1 MVKRDECLSKSTLIT
16 LAKVNFTLLING
28 GRRASGRE
36 AARRRE
42 RRGPMPNGFL
52 RIEIDCLLDK

>member
-16 LAKVNFTLLING
+16 LAKVNFTLLINA

-36 AARRRE
+36 A
-42 RRGPMPNGFL
+42 GIGHSSLMSFGNF
-52 RIEIDCLLDK
+52 